1 MPKATDEIVKI
12 YLSGVLKNLI
22 PKIQRNYKVAIPIY
36 YVQEKKM
43 QLLLPFPAVTGD
55 TYSAFLVER
64 DDERKRYVL
73 KTILDMIEVYAYE
86 SRKPLPAAVL
96 EKDILLTELLK
107 HLSDLQPRGYNF
119 ALCGGTALAKGYK
132 VTERMSEDINLKVFV
147 PNNDSAKTALAS
159 ARAQI
164 RTAIERAGFDGK
176 DCRSYRDNEF
186 FTFRLRY
193 NSCFSSPSES
203 LRPHI
208 QVECINITPVENLQL
223 KKMKSIVGE
232 HFDSGDSF
240 EMPCT
245 TLRETLVE
253 KTVALLRRMQDG
265 EHNNPYLMESAVN
278 RFQNYIP
285 LSTFFHQSTTPGATG
300 PTSIDEVVRWSRTL
314 HGGKRF
320 DLLAY
325 TSPPTSDV
333 CIYAG
338 GLCE

>member
-1 MPKATDEIVKI
+1 MKEISPK
-12 YLSGVLKNLI
+12 
-22 PKIQRNYKVAIPIY
+22 
-36 YVQEKKM
+36 EK
-43 QLLLPFPAVTGD
+43 
-55 TYSAFLVER
+55 S
-64 DDERKRYVL
+64 
-73 KTILDMIEVYAYE
+73 MIEVYAYE

-107 HLSDLQPRGYNF
+107 HLSGLQPRGYNF

-132 VTERMSEDINLKVFV
+132 VTERMSEDIDLKVFV

-164 RTAIERAGFDGK
+164 RTAIERAGFDGN

-208 QVECINITPVENLQL
+208 QVECINRTPVENLQL

-265 EHNNPYLMESAVN
+265 EHQNPYLMRHVYDLSQIIQTIGRPDDQKFHAMFAHKVALDVAQYAKDGPFCADPRAVMKASLVDLQ
-278 RFQNYIP
+278 RSPQHAKDYDSLLRDLIIHPGVPSYEKALSKFLP
-285 LSTFFHQSTTPGATG
+285 LAGDLIARMG
-300 PTSIDEVVRWSRTL
+300 PDEKLEENQKNKGRLKFR
-314 HGGKRF
+314 
-320 DLLAY
+320 
-325 TSPPTSDV
+325 
-333 CIYAG
+333 
-338 GLCE
+338 